1 LNEPPDPAPAGAQA
15 SAPPVPPP
23 VRSLFRQE
31 AIDAQRERLLGEVSR
46 ARPVPLWIFTA
57 LAAALATALV
67 AFAFLG
73 EYTRRER
80 VDGYLEL
87 DIGAARVSAP
97 EASVVAELMVKEGD
111 EVAAGQPIARL
122 SQERTTASGA
132 NASEL
137 VRQELSGRL
146 RSLADE
152 QNQAVLLGTQQLAQA
167 RKRVDDLKA
176 ELDQSDAEVRAQQQ
190 RQASAQQEAQ
200 RFAQLVAQGFAS
212 EAMARDRRN
221 DLLDQNTKLES
232 LRGSHAAIE
241 RELSAAQAELPLI
254 EIRARTLQQQ
264 LAQRRSELQQS
275 LVQQEAQ
282 SDSAVRAPIA
292 GIVTNIAAA
301 RGDSVAADATL
312 ATIMPKGSGLHAQL
326 LVPTRAIGFIE
337 PGNQV
342 VLRYDAFPFQRFGQY
357 QGRVTRV
364 GRTVWSA
371 GERVGTLP
379 AREPVYRIEVALER
393 QTVRSGAQE
402 FPLRPGML
410 VNADILLEKRTVFEW
425 VFEPVLALRERL
437 R

>member
-1 LNEPPDPAPAGAQA
+1 MWVFTLL
-15 SAPPVPPP
+15 SAAVA
-23 VRSLFRQE
+23 V
-31 AIDAQRERLLGEVSR
+31 
-46 ARPVPLWIFTA
+46 
-57 LAAALATALV
+57 ALV
-67 AFAFLG
+67 VFVFVG

-122 SQERTTASGA
+122 SQERTTATGA

-137 VRQELSGRL
+137 VRQELLGRL
-146 RSLADE
+146 ASLESERA
-152 QNQAVLLGTQQLAQA
+152 QAVQLGEQQNAQA
-167 RKRVDDLKA
+167 RKRVVDLQK
-176 ELDQSDAEVRAQQQ
+176 ELDQAGAEVRAQQQ
-190 RQASAQQEAQ
+190 RLASAQQESQ
-200 RFAQLVAQGFAS
+200 RFAQLVKEGFAS

-221 DLLDQNTKLES
+221 DLLDQRTKLES
-232 LRGSHAAIE
+232 LKGSRAAIE
-241 RELSAAQAELPLI
+241 RDLRATQAELPLI
-254 EIRARTLQQQ
+254 DIRTRTQLQQIE
-264 LAQRRSELQQS
+264 QRKSELQQN
-275 LVQQEAQ
+275 LVQEEAH

-292 GIVTNIAAA
+292 GVVTNIAAA
-301 RGDSVAADATL
+301 RGDSLAADTTL

-337 PGNQV
+337 PGNDV

-357 QGRVTRV
+357 KGKVRSV
-364 GRTVWSA
+364 GRTVWSP
-371 GERVGTLP
+371 GERVG
-379 AREPVYRIEVALER
+379 AIAVHEPVYRIEVALD
-393 QTVRSGAQE
+393 QQSVRSGAQE
-402 FPLRPGML
+402 FPLRPGMV

>member
-1 LNEPPDPAPAGAQA
+1 VSTPPTDEAPTA
-15 SAPPVPPP
+15 AP
-23 VRSLFRQE
+23 RSLFRQE
-31 AIDAQRERLLGEVSR
+31 AIDAQREKLLGEVSR
-46 ARPVPLWIFTA
+46 ARPVPIWIFTA
-57 LAAALATALV
+57 LVAAAAGALI
-67 AFAFLG
+67 AFSFLG

-122 SQERTTASGA
+122 SQERTTATGA

-137 VRQELSGRL
+137 VRQELTARL
-146 RSLADE
+146 RSLESESA
-152 QNQAVLLGTQQLAQA
+152 QAALMGQQQAAQA
-167 RKRVDDLKA
+167 RKRVDDLHKEMEQA
-176 ELDQSDAEVRAQQQ
+176 GAEVQSQQQ
-190 RQASAQQEAQ
+190 RLASAQQEAQ
-200 RFAQLVAQGFAS
+200 RSKQLVKEGLYS
-212 EAMARDRRN
+212 EAMMRERRN
-221 DLLDQNTKLES
+221 DVLDQTTKLES
-232 LRGSHAAIE
+232 LRGRRAAIE
-241 RELSAAQAELPLI
+241 RELRAAQAELPLI
-254 EIRARTLQQQ
+254 DIRSRTQQQQ
-264 LAQRRSELQQS
+264 LDQRRSELQQS
-275 LVQQEAQ
+275 LVQEEAH

-301 RGDSVAADATL
+301 RGDSLAADATL

-337 PGNQV
+337 PGNAV
-342 VLRYDAFPFQRFGQY
+342 VLRFDAFPFQRFGQY
-357 QGRVTRV
+357 RGRVTSV

-371 GERVGTLP
+371 GEKVGTLP
-379 AREPVYRIEVALER
+379 AREPVYRIEVALDR
-393 QTVRSGAQE
+393 QTVQAGTQQ